1 MTSTEPQ
8 PSELQQRFQ
17 AALNHAIARG
27 RAPAH
32 DTGLGPRT
40 LTAVTAV
47 AHDHPDA
54 TADLIADAYDAF
66 HREHH

>member
-1 MTSTEPQ
+1 MTSAEPQ

-17 AALNHAIARG
+17 TALNNAIARG
-27 RAPAH
+27 RVPTP

-40 LTAVTAV
+40 FTAVTAV

-54 TADLIADAYDAF
+54 TAQLIASAYDAF
-66 HREHH
+66 HHEHK